1 MFPGIPRL
9 SHPLAAI
16 PAGIACPGSA
26 APHALLRSMGYPGE
40 VDALIRKIVEAARR
54 VHETLGPGFLE
65 RVYARAL
72 LSELRSCGLAIERE
86 RQVRIWYG
94 SFVVGKHSLDLIV
107 ERTVVI
113 ELKATHAL
121 APIYGAQLRSYLR
134 ATVPAEFS
142 STSAPWLFSG
152 K

>member
-1 MFPGIPRL
+1 
-9 SHPLAAI
+9 
-16 PAGIACPGSA
+16 
-26 APHALLRSMGYPGE
+26 MGYQGE

>member
-1 MFPGIPRL
+1 MFPVIPRL
-9 SHPLAAI
+9 FHPLAAI
-16 PAGIACPGSA
+16 PAGSLVQDLP
-26 APHALLRSMGYPGE
+26 PHMHCFVRWDTRGKSMLLYGRSWRPAG
-40 VDALIRKIVEAARR
+40 VSTRRSVRVSRKRLCTR
-54 VHETLGPGFLE
+54 S
-65 RVYARAL
+65 

-113 ELKATHAL
+113 ELKATQAL

-142 STSAPWLFSG
+142 STSVPWLFNG

>member
-1 MFPGIPRL
+1 
-9 SHPLAAI
+9 
-16 PAGIACPGSA
+16 
-26 APHALLRSMGYPGE
+26 MGYPGE

-121 APIYGAQLRSYLR
+121 APIYSAQLRSYLR
-134 ATVPAEFS
+134 ATDCSCGILLNFGTLALQWEVMHREIVAENS
-142 STSAPWLFSG
+142 D
-152 K
+152 